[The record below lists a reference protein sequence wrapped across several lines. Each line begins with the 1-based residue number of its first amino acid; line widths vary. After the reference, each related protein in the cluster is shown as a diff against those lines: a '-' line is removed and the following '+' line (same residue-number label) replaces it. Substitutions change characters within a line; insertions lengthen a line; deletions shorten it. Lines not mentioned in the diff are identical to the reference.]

1 MKHRIWI
8 NHLMGAVFAFVL
20 SVSAVGNLVTGYDLE
35 VKSLL
40 LLFLFCAGCS
50 FLSAMLFRFKYGGTV
65 LLFITVLLS
74 WKIVKEGILW
84 DQVQSLVCLISSHYH
99 EVYNCPVIGQPL
111 SETVDLPLIVLAGWA
126 SFSVSWTVCRRENI
140 ALLMPPVILPLMVCL
155 VTTDRVPD
163 PVFLYLLFLGLSLLL
178 ITDWTRRNYP
188 GQGIHLTMRFAIPI
202 AAALALLF
210 VANPRDEYVNN
221 VGKYQKEV
229 VSLLQKLQDTTE
241 YISSGNSFES
251 AVSEK
256 LNLRNVGP
264 KSTIPYA
271 AMRVISPVGGTV
283 YLRGRDYDKYSGTG
297 WESSVNRTEVFPAG
311 GRSLGELIIVTY
323 GVRNVLYV
331 PYYPGRGME
340 LVNGAVSN
348 DESLQRY
355 SYSLCQPASGNSDEL
370 DYSYTALP
378 EETFQWV
385 SDLDIIQEI
394 KDSPQ
399 SEKLQRIEHY
409 VENAAVYDLDT
420 PRMDSEHQDFA
431 QWFLNK
437 SDTGYCVHF
446 ATAATVLLRG
456 AGIPAR
462 YVEGYMVTCGAGEDV
477 VVSSLDAHAW
487 AEYYDF
493 SSGVWR
499 ILEATPADLQDEEDP
514 EVTMGIPTE
523 GTEPDTFETE
533 EQTSQAEEIG
543 SETSA
548 TFPNVDKE
556 TQPVNQENMPDNV
569 TDSAVNEEP
578 LKLPEWI
585 KTVFWILLAMASVP
599 IQSKI
604 RIVRKQK
611 QWNRG
616 KANEKAI
623 SRWSQTKTLSHL
635 LDIPFPE
642 ELELL
647 AQKANFSQH
656 RIQPNELQLFDD
668 FMETLL
674 ETVRSKPWYRRILLR
689 WIFAIGS

>member
-1 MKHRIWI
+1 MKHKIWI
-8 NHLMGAVFAFVL
+8 NHLIGAVFAVVL

-40 LLFLFCAGCS
+40 LLFLFCVSCS
-50 FLSAMLFRFKYGGTV
+50 FLSALLFRFKFGGAL
-65 LLFITVLLS
+65 LLFMTALLS
-74 WKIVKEGILW
+74 WKILKEGILW
-84 DQVQSLVCLISSHYH
+84 DQVQSLAYLISKHYH
-99 EVYNCPVIGQPL
+99 DVYDWPVVGQSL
-111 SETVDLPLIVLAGWA
+111 SETVDLPLMVLALWA
-126 SFSVSWTVCRRENI
+126 SFSVSWTVCRREHI
-140 ALLMPPVILPLMVCL
+140 VFLMPPVILPLLICL

-163 PVFLYLLFLGLSLLL
+163 PIFLYLLILGLSLLL
-178 ITDWTRRNYP
+178 ITDWTRRSHP
-188 GQGIHLTMRFAIPI
+188 GQGIRLTLRFAIPI

-210 VANPRDEYVNN
+210 AANPRDEYVNN

-241 YISSGNSFES
+241 YISSSDSFEA

-271 AMRVISPVGGTV
+271 AMRVTSPIGGTV

-311 GRSLGELIIVTY
+311 GRSMGELIIVTY

-331 PYYPGRGME
+331 PYYPGNDMT

-348 DESLQRY
+348 GENLQRY
-355 SYSLCQPASGNSDEL
+355 RYSLCQPASGDPNEL
-370 DYSYTALP
+370 DYNYTALP

-385 SDLDIIQEI
+385 SQLDIIQEI

-399 SEKLQRIEHY
+399 SEKLQRIERY
-409 VENAAVYDLDT
+409 VENCAIYDLDT

-431 QWFLNK
+431 RWFLNE

-462 YVEGYMVTCGAGEDV
+462 YVEGYMVTCGASEDV
-477 VVSSLDAHAW
+477 VVSSLNAHAW
-487 AEYYDF
+487 AEYYDS
-493 SSGVWR
+493 SSGIWK
-499 ILEATPADLQDEEDP
+499 ILEATPADPLNEEEPEITLATLPEENTPLITPTEEELLETEQNSSENSVISEED
-514 EVTMGIPTE
+514 
-523 GTEPDTFETE
+523 
-533 EQTSQAEEIG
+533 IG
-543 SETSA
+543 QIESH
-548 TFPNVDKE
+548 
-556 TQPVNQENMPDNV
+556 
-569 TDSAVNEEP
+569 DSVSDDIGDSTAHKEP
-578 LKLPEWI
+578 LRLPEWL
-585 KTVFWILLAMASVP
+585 KSLFWIVVPAASVP

-604 RIVRKQK
+604 RMEWKRS

-616 KANEKAI
+616 KSNEKAI
-623 SRWSQTKTLSHL
+623 TRWKQTKRFARIV
-635 LDIPFPE
+635 DVPFPE
-642 ELELL
+642 ELENL
-647 AQKANFSQH
+647 AQKAIFSQH
-656 RIQPNELQLFDD
+656 RIQREELQLFED
-668 FMETLL
+668 FRETLL
-674 ETVRSKPWYRRILLR
+674 EAANRKPWYHRILLR

>member
-1 MKHRIWI
+1 MKHKIWI
-8 NHLMGAVFAFVL
+8 NHLMGAVFAFIL

-40 LLFLFCAGCS
+40 LLFLFCAACS
-50 FLSAMLFRFKYGGTV
+50 FLSALLFRFKFGEAL
-65 LLFITVLLS
+65 LLFMTALLS
-74 WKIVKEGILW
+74 WEIVKDGMLW
-84 DQVQSLVCLISSHYH
+84 EQVQSLAYLISTHYH
-99 EVYNCPVIGQPL
+99 EVYNWPVVGQPL
-111 SETVDLPLIVLAGWA
+111 SEAVDIPLMMLAVWA
-126 SFSVSWTVCRRENI
+126 SFCVSWTFCRREHIVFLI
-140 ALLMPPVILPLMVCL
+140 APVILPLLICL

-163 PVFLYLLFLGLSLLL
+163 PIFLYLLILGLSLLL

-188 GQGIHLTMRFAIPI
+188 GQGIRLTFRFSIPI
-202 AAALALLF
+202 ATALALLF
-210 VANPRDEYVNN
+210 AANPRDEYVNN

-271 AMRVISPVGGTV
+271 AMRVTSPIGGTI

-297 WESSVNRTEVFPAG
+297 WESSVNRTEVFPSG
-311 GRSLGELIIVTY
+311 GRSLGDLIIVTY

-348 DESLQRY
+348 GENLQRY
-355 SYSLCQPASGNSDEL
+355 SYSLCQSTSADSNEL

-385 SDLDIIQEI
+385 FKLDIIQEI

-409 VENAAVYDLDT
+409 VENSAVYDLST
-420 PRMDSEHQDFA
+420 PRMGSEYHDFA
-431 QWFLNK
+431 QWFLNE

-487 AEYYDF
+487 AEYYDS
-493 SSGVWR
+493 SSGIWK
-499 ILEATPADLQDEEDP
+499 ILEATPADPLDEEETGFNLGTMP
-514 EVTMGIPTE
+514 EETTPHISATE
-523 GTEPDTFETE
+523 EELFETE
-533 EQTSQAEEIG
+533 PISSEYSVMTEAEDTEQAEIHDTISDDMG
-543 SETSA
+543 DSTS
-548 TFPNVDKE
+548 NKE
-556 TQPVNQENMPDNV
+556 PFRF
-569 TDSAVNEEP
+569 
-578 LKLPEWI
+578 PEWL
-585 KTVFWILLAMASVP
+585 KTVFWIVILAASVP

-604 RIVRKQK
+604 RIEWKRS

-616 KANEKAI
+616 KSNEKAI
-623 SRWSQTKTLSHL
+623 TRWKQTKKLARL
-635 LDIPFPE
+635 VDVPFPE
-642 ELELL
+642 ELEDLV
-647 AQKANFSQH
+647 QKAIFSQH
-656 RIQPNELQLFDD
+656 RIQTDELQLFEDYRD
-668 FMETLL
+668 TLL
-674 ETVRSKPWYRRILLR
+674 KAANSKPWYHRILLR
-689 WIFAIGS
+689 WLFALG

>member
-1 MKHRIWI
+1 MKHKIWI
-8 NHLMGAVFAFVL
+8 NHLMGAVFAFIL
-20 SVSAVGNLVTGYDLE
+20 SVSAVGNLVTGYALE

-40 LLFLFCAGCS
+40 LLFLFCAVCS

-65 LLFITVLLS
+65 LILLTVLLS
-74 WKIVKEGILW
+74 WKILKEGILW
-84 DQVQSLVCLISSHYH
+84 DQVQSLTYLISTHYH
-99 EVYNCPVIGQPL
+99 EVYDWPVVGQSL
-111 SETVDLPLIVLAGWA
+111 SETVDHPLMVLALWA
-126 SFSVSWTVCRRENI
+126 SFSVSWTVCRREHI
-140 ALLMPPVILPLMVCL
+140 VFLMPPVIFPLLICL

-163 PVFLYLLFLGLSLLL
+163 PIFLYLLILGLSLLL
-178 ITDWTRRNYP
+178 ITDWTRRNHP
-188 GQGIHLTMRFAIPI
+188 GQGIRLTLRFAIPI

-229 VSLLQKLQDTTE
+229 VSMLQKLQDTTE
-241 YISSGNSFES
+241 YINSGNSFES

-271 AMRVISPVGGTV
+271 AMRVISPVGGTI

-297 WESSVNRTEVFPAG
+297 WESSVNRTEVFPSG

-340 LVNGAVSN
+340 LINGAVSN
-348 DESLQRY
+348 GENLQRY
-355 SYSLCQPASGNSDEL
+355 SYSLCQPASGDSNEL
-370 DYSYTALP
+370 DYSYTELP

-385 SDLDIIQEI
+385 SKLDIMQEI
-394 KDSPQ
+394 KDSTQ
-399 SEKLQRIEHY
+399 SEKLQRIESF
-409 VENAAVYDLDT
+409 VENSAVYDLDT

-431 QWFLNK
+431 QWFLNE

-462 YVEGYMVTCGAGEDV
+462 YVEGYMVTCVAGEDI

-487 AEYYDF
+487 AEYYD
-493 SSGVWR
+493 SSLRLWK
-499 ILEATPADLQDEEDP
+499 ILEATPADPLDEEETGITLGTIP
-514 EVTMGIPTE
+514 EETALHLSATE
-523 GTEPDTFETE
+523 EVFFETE
-533 EQTSQAEEIG
+533 PFSTEHSVTTEAEDMEQAESHDSVSDDIG
-543 SETSA
+543 DST
-548 TFPNVDKE
+548 THKE
-556 TQPVNQENMPDNV
+556 PFR
-569 TDSAVNEEP
+569 
-578 LKLPEWI
+578 LPEWL
-585 KTVFWILLAMASVP
+585 KMVFCVMLLATSIP

-604 RIVRKQK
+604 RIEMKRS

-616 KANEKAI
+616 KSNEKAI
-623 SRWSQTKTLSHL
+623 TRWKQTKRFARLV
-635 LDIPFPE
+635 DVPFPD
-642 ELELL
+642 ELENL
-647 AQKANFSQH
+647 AQKAIFSQH
-656 RIQPNELQLFDD
+656 RIQTNELQLFEDYWD
-668 FMETLL
+668 TLV
-674 ETVRSKPWYRRILLR
+674 EAANSKPWYHRILLR

>member
-1 MKHRIWI
+1 MKHKIWI
-8 NHLMGAVFAFVL
+8 NHLIGAVFAVVL

-40 LLFLFCAGCS
+40 MLFLFCATCS
-50 FLSAMLFRFKYGGTV
+50 FLSALLFRFKHGGAL
-65 LLFITVLLS
+65 LLFMTALLS
-74 WKIVKEGILW
+74 WKTLKEGILW
-84 DQVQSLVCLISSHYH
+84 DQVQSLACLISKHYH
-99 EVYNCPVIGQPL
+99 EVYDWPVVGQSL
-111 SETVDLPLIVLAGWA
+111 SETVDLPLMVLALWA
-126 SFSVSWTVCRRENI
+126 SFSVSWTVCRREHI
-140 ALLMPPVILPLMVCL
+140 VFLMPPVIFPLMICL

-163 PVFLYLLFLGLSLLL
+163 PIFLYLLILGLSLLL
-178 ITDWTRRNYP
+178 ITDWTRRNHP
-188 GQGIHLTMRFAIPI
+188 GQGIRLTLRFAIPI

-210 VANPRDEYVNN
+210 AANPRDEYVNN

-241 YISSGNSFES
+241 YISSSDSFES

-271 AMRVISPVGGTV
+271 AMRVTSPIGGTV

-331 PYYPGRGME
+331 PYYPGNDMT
-340 LVNGAVSN
+340 LVNGVVSN
-348 DESLQRY
+348 EENLQRY
-355 SYSLCQPASGNSDEL
+355 CYSLCQPASGDPNEL

-378 EETFQWV
+378 EETLQWV
-385 SDLDIIQEI
+385 SQLDIIQEI
-394 KDSPQ
+394 KDAPQ
-399 SEKLQRIEHY
+399 GEKLQRIERY
-409 VENAAVYDLDT
+409 VENCAIYDLDT

-431 QWFLNK
+431 QWFLNE

-487 AEYYDF
+487 AEYYDT
-493 SSGVWR
+493 STGIWK
-499 ILEATPADLQDEEDP
+499 ILEATPSDPLDE
-514 EVTMGIPTE
+514 
-523 GTEPDTFETE
+523 
-533 EQTSQAEEIG
+533 EEIG
-543 SETSA
+543 ISLGTLSEETAPHLSA
-548 TFPNVDKE
+548 TEEAFIEAEPFSSE
-556 TQPVNQENMPDNV
+556 
-569 TDSAVNEEP
+569 DSATTEAEDTEQVESHDSVSDDIGDSTTHKEP
-578 LKLPEWI
+578 FRLPEWL
-585 KTVFWILLAMASVP
+585 KTLFWIVVLAASVP

-604 RIVRKQK
+604 RMEWKRS

-616 KANEKAI
+616 KSNEKAI
-623 SRWSQTKTLSHL
+623 IRWKQTKRFARLV
-635 LDIPFPE
+635 DVPFPE
-642 ELELL
+642 ELENL
-647 AQKANFSQH
+647 AQKAIFSQH
-656 RIQPNELQLFDD
+656 RIQTNELQLFESYLD
-668 FMETLL
+668 TLL
-674 ETVRSKPWYRRILLR
+674 EAAKSKPWYHRILLR

>member
-1 MKHRIWI
+1 MKHKVWI
-8 NHLMGAVFAFVL
+8 NHLMGAIFAFVL
-20 SVSAVGNLVTGYDLE
+20 SVSAVGNLVTGYDLK
-35 VKSLL
+35 VKSLF
-40 LLFLFCAGCS
+40 LLFLFCAACS
-50 FLSAMLFRFKYGGTV
+50 FLSALLFRFKHGGV
-65 LLFITVLLS
+65 LLLFMTALLS

-84 DQVQSLVCLISSHYH
+84 YQAQSLAHMISTHYH
-99 EVYNCPVIGQPL
+99 AVYDWPVIGQPL
-111 SETVDLPLIVLAGWA
+111 SETVELPLMALALWA
-126 SFSVSWTVCRRENI
+126 AFGVSWTVCRHEHI
-140 ALLMPPVILPLMVCL
+140 VFLIPPVILPLLICL

-163 PVFLYLLFLGLSLLL
+163 PIFLYLLILGLSLLL
-178 ITDWTRRNYP
+178 ITDWTRRNHP
-188 GQGIHLTMRFAIPI
+188 GQGIRLTLRFAIPI

-210 VANPRDEYVNN
+210 AANPRDEYVNN

-229 VSLLQKLQDTTE
+229 VSLLRKLQDTTE
-241 YISSGNSFES
+241 YINSGNSFES

-271 AMRVISPVGGTV
+271 VMRVTSPIGGTV

-297 WESSVNRTEVFPAG
+297 WESSVNRTEAFPSG

-331 PYYPGRGME
+331 PYYPGNDMT
-340 LVNGAVSN
+340 LVNGVVSN
-348 DESLQRY
+348 EENLQRY
-355 SYSLCQPASGNSDEL
+355 CYSLCQPASDNSYEL

-385 SDLDIIQEI
+385 SHLDIIQEI

-399 SEKLQRIEHY
+399 SEKLQRIERY
-409 VENAAVYDLDT
+409 VENSAIYDLDT

-431 QWFLNK
+431 QWFLNE

-487 AEYYDF
+487 AEYYD
-493 SSGVWR
+493 SSSRLWR
-499 ILEATPADLQDEEDP
+499 ILEATPADPLDEKETENTLATLP
-514 EVTMGIPTE
+514 EENAPLITPTE
-523 GTEPDTFETE
+523 EELLETEPISSENSVTTE
-533 EQTSQAEEIG
+533 AEDMEQAESHDGVSDDIG
-543 SETSA
+543 
-548 TFPNVDKE
+548 
-556 TQPVNQENMPDNV
+556 
-569 TDSAVNEEP
+569 DSTTHKEP
-578 LKLPEWI
+578 LRLPEWL
-585 KTVFWILLAMASVP
+585 KTAFWIVILAASVP

-604 RIVRKQK
+604 RIEWKRS

-616 KANEKAI
+616 KSNEKVI
-623 SRWSQTKTLSHL
+623 TRWKQTKKFARLVGV
-635 LDIPFPE
+635 PFPE
-642 ELELL
+642 ELENL
-647 AQKANFSQH
+647 AQKAIFSQH
-656 RIQPNELQLFDD
+656 RIRTEELQLFEDYRV
-668 FMETLL
+668 TLL
-674 ETVRSKPWYRRILLR
+674 EAANSKPWYHRILLR

>member
-1 MKHRIWI
+1 MKHKIWI
-8 NHLMGAVFAFVL
+8 NHLIGAVFAFVL

-40 LLFLFCAGCS
+40 LLFLFCAACS
-50 FLSAMLFRFKYGGTV
+50 FLCALLFRFQFGGAL
-65 LLFITVLLS
+65 LLFMTALLS
-74 WKIVKEGILW
+74 WKILKEGILW
-84 DQVQSLVCLISSHYH
+84 DQVQSLAYLISSHYH
-99 EVYNCPVIGQPL
+99 EVYDWPVVGQSL
-111 SETVDLPLIVLAGWA
+111 SETVDLPLMVLALWA
-126 SFSVSWTVCRRENI
+126 SFSVSWTVCRREHI
-140 ALLMPPVILPLMVCL
+140 VFLMPPVILPLLICL

-163 PVFLYLLFLGLSLLL
+163 PVFLYLLILGLSLLL
-178 ITDWTRRNYP
+178 ITDWTRWNHP
-188 GQGIHLTMRFAIPI
+188 GQGMRLTLRFAIPI

-210 VANPRDEYVNN
+210 AANPRDEYVNN

-241 YISSGNSFES
+241 YISSSDSFES

-271 AMRVISPVGGTV
+271 AMRVTSPIGGTV

-331 PYYPGRGME
+331 PYYPGNDMT

-348 DESLQRY
+348 GENLQRY
-355 SYSLCQPASGNSDEL
+355 RYSLCQPASGDPNEL
-370 DYSYTALP
+370 DYNYTALP
-378 EETFQWV
+378 EETIQWV
-385 SDLDIIQEI
+385 SKLDIIQEI

-399 SEKLQRIEHY
+399 NEKIRRIERY
-409 VENAAVYDLDT
+409 VENCAIYDLDT

-431 QWFLNK
+431 QWFLNE

-477 VVSSLDAHAW
+477 VVSSLNAHAW
-487 AEYYDF
+487 AEYYDS
-493 SSGVWR
+493 SSGIWK
-499 ILEATPADLQDEEDP
+499 ILEATPADPLNEEEPEITLATLPEENTPLITPTEEELLETEQNSSENSVISEED
-514 EVTMGIPTE
+514 
-523 GTEPDTFETE
+523 
-533 EQTSQAEEIG
+533 IG
-543 SETSA
+543 LIESH
-548 TFPNVDKE
+548 
-556 TQPVNQENMPDNV
+556 
-569 TDSAVNEEP
+569 DSVSDDIGDSTAHKEP
-578 LKLPEWI
+578 LRLLKWL
-585 KTVFWILLAMASVP
+585 KTLFWIVVLAASVP

-604 RIVRKQK
+604 RMEWKRS

-616 KANEKAI
+616 KSNEKAI
-623 SRWSQTKTLSHL
+623 TRWKQTKRFARLV
-635 LDIPFPE
+635 DVPFPE
-642 ELELL
+642 ELENL
-647 AQKANFSQH
+647 AQKAIFSQH
-656 RIQPNELQLFDD
+656 RIQLEELQLFEV
-668 FMETLL
+668 FRETLL
-674 ETVRSKPWYRRILLR
+674 EAANRKPWYHRILLR